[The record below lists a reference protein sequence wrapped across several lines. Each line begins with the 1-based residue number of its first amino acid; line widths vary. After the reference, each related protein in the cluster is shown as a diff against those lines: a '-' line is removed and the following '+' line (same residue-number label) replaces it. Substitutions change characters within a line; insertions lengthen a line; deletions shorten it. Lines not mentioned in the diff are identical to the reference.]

1 MSTKWSDPSCTVC
14 CIMTDST
21 VLVVCTLAS
30 MPVRYPNWLETNAEC
45 LTCKY
50 GEAWLALQ
58 LVMERWMPWSVK
70 HGISLWS
77 TSLDTVRQ
85 VRHSL
90 VNYISLDIGDIV
102 WVHSLWRY
110 CIPASW
116 HFSVHPHLPI
126 QETKWQLTWL
136 WHVWYFICDDTLSQ
150 SHYHGNIMLYIY
162 ITQTCYIE
170 HFY

>member
-30 MPVRYPNWLETNAEC
+30 MPVRYPDWLETNAEC

-70 HGISLWS
+70 HGVTLWS
-77 TSLDTVRQ
+77 TS
-85 VRHSL
+85 RHCYTGSTFFSELHQLGYRWHCVSSL
-90 VNYISLDIGDIV
+90 SLMILHTSFLAFHCTSASAYTRNKVTINMA
-102 WVHSLWRY
+102 LTCMIFYMWR
-110 CIPASW
+110 
-116 HFSVHPHLPI
+116 H
-126 QETKWQLTWL
+126 T
-136 WHVWYFICDDTLSQ
+136 
-150 SHYHGNIMLYIY
+150 
-162 ITQTCYIE
+162 
-170 HFY
+170 